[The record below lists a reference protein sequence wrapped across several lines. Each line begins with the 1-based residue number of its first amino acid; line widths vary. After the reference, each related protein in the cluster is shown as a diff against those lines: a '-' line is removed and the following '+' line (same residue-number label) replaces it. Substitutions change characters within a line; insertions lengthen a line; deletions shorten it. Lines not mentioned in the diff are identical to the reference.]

1 MKSKKSSKVARPETL
16 VDFEKSFPELWK
28 AYHWLRD
35 ACDHEG
41 PLDLKTRELVK
52 VGIETACLRKGGLT
66 AHIHRAR
73 KAGASQ
79 EEILQ
84 TILLATPLVGMPAV
98 LDAFLVAK
106 KALSGSGHK
115 S

>member
-1 MKSKKSSKVARPETL
+1 MKSKKSSKVAKPEAL
-16 VDFEKSFPELWK
+16 VDFEKSFPEVWK

-41 PLDLKTRELVK
+41 PLDLRTRELIK
-52 VGIETACLRKGGLT
+52 IGIETACQRRGGLN

-73 KAGASQ
+73 KAGATK
-79 EEILQ
+79 EEVLQ
-84 TILLATPLVGMPAV
+84 AILLATPLVGMPAV

-106 KALSGSGHK
+106 KALS
-115 S
+115 